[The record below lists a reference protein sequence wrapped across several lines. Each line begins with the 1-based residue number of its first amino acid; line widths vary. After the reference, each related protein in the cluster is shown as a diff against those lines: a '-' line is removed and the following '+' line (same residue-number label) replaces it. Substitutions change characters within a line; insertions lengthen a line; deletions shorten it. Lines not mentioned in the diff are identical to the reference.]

1 MYVLRV
7 YINKLGNLKKRKKK
21 RKRKVSNQ
29 CVPDFRE
36 MLPLLL
42 KIVLQ

>member
-21 RKRKVSNQ
+21 EKGKYLTNVFLTSER
-29 CVPDFRE
+29 CYLFC
-36 MLPLLL
+36 
-42 KIVLQ
+42 

>member
-7 YINKLGNLKKRKKK
+7 YINKLGNLKKRK